1 MPAKNSSQP
10 NRPVHSVGPKSNGLF
25 PALPAIMDSAVR
37 ITPKEAE
44 IGVICGKIGMT
55 EIALSL

>member
-1 MPAKNSSQP
+1 
-10 NRPVHSVGPKSNGLF
+10 
-25 PALPAIMDSAVR
+25 MDSAVR

-44 IGVICGKIGMT
+44 IGVICGKIDMT